1 MESYEKQLLIKYAE
15 KIVKKKLSVPI
26 IFFLESTKYLTFI
39 GGQALIFFGPLITIF
54 INEKKYYNFIEL
66 LEKKENIEFLICEIE
81 KFEID
86 FNKPNL

>member
-81 KFEID
+81 KFEINL
-86 FNKPNL
+86 NKQNL